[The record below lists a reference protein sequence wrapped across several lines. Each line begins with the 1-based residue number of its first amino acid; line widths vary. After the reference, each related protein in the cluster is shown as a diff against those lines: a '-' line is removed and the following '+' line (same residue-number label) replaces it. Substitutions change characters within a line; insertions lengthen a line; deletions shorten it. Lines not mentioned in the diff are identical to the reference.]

1 MSNLTPTAPVAG
13 SSTSASSGGSGGDQ
27 NFQSTPA
34 RVVNLPS
41 PLQNLQQNVM
51 LGARLVGANPDGSV
65 VLRTA
70 QGDLTL
76 NVPIPVPAGATL
88 QVQLQPGNPPAVTL
102 LLLGGAAESS
112 GSQSAQQT
120 SAQLP
125 TLNVPSLATTPP
137 AQLPD
142 LKLNNVV
149 RALVMEIVET
159 LVNQLDPEAII
170 SGNLSTGNLT
180 QANTAALSALVN
192 KPEVL
197 ANMLEQLAAKAGSA
211 TGNAQAQ
218 LLSQLGAPG
227 KLPSQIGQL
236 SIPARLLETVQQT
249 ILLLQQ
255 QPGGTKG
262 LSNDQN
268 ALLQLLQFGQNAA
281 ATSGTRVPQI
291 TSQLLPGMELNL
303 KLVQIIP
310 PAPGTN
316 TPVPVTV
323 LPNASGVL
331 TISGQIAPQL
341 VNGQPVLQTEQGT
354 ILLQSN
360 KLPVGTTLVFEV
372 VPNATKAAPTIL
384 PQLNIDPSR
393 LNTAMPKLEQAML
406 MLNQIDG
413 DMMRLVMNS
422 MPRMNGQ
429 FPSTVLFFMHALQT
443 GEVRNWL
450 GDKTLQTLRRSG
462 SEGAKLIE
470 ELSKEFSK
478 AAVRSQNVPSGEWRQ
493 FNIPYM
499 GEQGLSQ
506 MRFAVRDHYQSV
518 PDDPKKGK
526 GGRGGGIESSS
537 RVTRFLFDIEFSEL
551 GPMQIDGLM
560 RPGTDDKKQLDI
572 VLRTRELLPA
582 DMRRELRE
590 IFTESLGAYD
600 MAGGLSYQAGYQN
613 WIRLAEERSNSAK
626 I

>member
-13 SSTSASSGGSGGDQ
+13 STTSASTGGSGGDQ

-65 VLRTA
+65 ILRTA
-70 QGDLTL
+70 QGDVTL
-76 NVPIPVPAGATL
+76 NVPIPVPPGATL
-88 QVQLQPGNPPAVTL
+88 QVQLQPGNPPAATL
-102 LLLGGAAESS
+102 LLLGGATEAA
-112 GSQSAQQT
+112 GSQTAQQA

-125 TLNVPSLATTPP
+125 TLNIPLLATTPP
-137 AQLPD
+137 AQLPE

-149 RALVMEIVET
+149 RALVLEIVET
-159 LVNQLDPEAII
+159 LVNQLDPEAVL
-170 SGNLSTGNLT
+170 SGNISTTNLA
-180 QANTAALSALVN
+180 QANTAALSALAG

-218 LLSQLGAPG
+218 LLSQLGVPG
-227 KLPSQIGQL
+227 KLPNQVGQL
-236 SIPARLLETVQQT
+236 SIPAKLLETVQQT
-249 ILLLQQ
+249 LLLLQQ

-268 ALLQLLQFGQNAA
+268 ALLQLLQFGQNATTTS
-281 ATSGTRVPQI
+281 ATRAPQI

-310 PAPGTN
+310 PTPGTN
-316 TPVPVTV
+316 TPVPVTI

-341 VNGQPVLQTEQGT
+341 VNGQPVLQTDQGT
-354 ILLQSN
+354 ILLQST

-372 VPNATKAAPTIL
+372 VTNAAKAAGTLL
-384 PQLNIDPSR
+384 PQISIDPSHA
-393 LNTAMPKLEQAML
+393 NAVMPKLEQAML
-406 MLNQIDG
+406 MLNQIDSG
-413 DMMRLVMNS
+413 MMQMVMNS

-429 FPSTVLFFMHALQT
+429 LPSTMLFFMHALQT
-443 GEVRNWL
+443 GDLRNWL

-462 SEGAKLIE
+462 SEGVRLVE
-470 ELSKEFSK
+470 ELTKEFSK

-493 FNIPYM
+493 LTVPYM

-506 MRFAVRDHYQSV
+506 LRFAVRDHYQSS

-526 GGRGGGIESSS
+526 GGGGIESSG
-537 RVTRFLFDIEFSEL
+537 RVTRFLFDIDFSEL

-560 RPGTDDKKQLDI
+560 RPGADDKKQLDI
-572 VLRTRELLPA
+572 VLRTRELLPS

-590 IFTESLGAYD
+590 IFSESLGVYG
-600 MAGGLSYQAGYQN
+600 MSGGLSYQAGFQN